1 MRGKEKRGAAAM
13 GALYRGDAMGS
24 GGWVTGSAT
33 RWRDVGG
40 GGSAAVGRGG
50 VATTLAG
57 GARATSSIT
66 GVSAG

>member
-40 GGSAAVGRGG
+40 GAARRS
-50 VATTLAG
+50 G
-57 GARATSSIT
+57 GAAWPRRSLA
-66 GVSAG
+66 AHARPAA